1 MSSSNSLAAAR
12 RRRAA
17 PPPQSRATQQQQ
29 RQRQPPPQQ
38 QQQQGGQPR
47 AQPIRTTPMQALT
60 SHEQRLNR
68 MEAQFPQAINNIN
81 DNINVLTESFQTFQP
96 ARDFSPD
103 IDELSNRVESLEN
116 MNKLREE
123 EPEEDLEYFRN
134 KVKSMGKQ
142 LLDVKTLLIKVQNFA
157 METNLTL
164 LKYKNGMD
172 AQLALQIQQ
181 NNKDAVNESNSSE
194 NTTNKNPVLVVEEEM
209 VLEPNDH
216 DGATSVDI
224 GTTIREQV
232 ENVLQEQEQTQ
243 EQQEQ

>member
-12 RRRAA
+12 RRRAG
-17 PPPQSRATQQQQ
+17 PPPQSRATQQQRL
-29 RQRQPPPQQ
+29 RQSPPHQ

-68 MEAQFPQAINNIN
+68 METQFPQAINNIN

-103 IDELSNRVESLEN
+103 IDELANRVESLEN
-116 MNKLREE
+116 VNKLREE

-134 KVKSMGKQ
+134 KVKSMEKQ

-172 AQLALQIQQ
+172 AQLALQIQE
-181 NNKDAVNESNSSE
+181 NNKTAVNESNSSE
-194 NTTNKNPVLVVEEEM
+194 NANNKNPVLVVEEEM
-209 VLEPNDH
+209 VLEPNGH
-216 DGATSVDI
+216 YGATSVDI
-224 GTTIREQV
+224 GTKIREQV
-232 ENVLQEQEQTQ
+232 ENVLQEQEQEQTQ
-243 EQQEQ
+243 EQ

>member
-12 RRRAA
+12 RRRAG
-17 PPPQSRATQQQQ
+17 PPPQTRATQQRQLQQQQ
-29 RQRQPPPQQ
+29 RQAPPQQ
-38 QQQQGGQPR
+38 QEAPQR
-47 AQPIRTTPMQALT
+47 TQPIRRTPMQALT

-68 MEAQFPQAINNIN
+68 METQFPQAINNIN

-103 IDELSNRVESLEN
+103 IDELAQRVGTLEDVNR
-116 MNKLREE
+116 MREE

-134 KVKSMGKQ
+134 KVKAMEKQ

-172 AQLALQIQQ
+172 AKLALQIED
-181 NNKDAVNESNSSE
+181 NNKNAVVHSNSND
-194 NTTNKNPVLVVEEEM
+194 NTTNENAVLVVEKDM
-209 VLEPNDH
+209 VVKSNDS
-216 DGATSVDI
+216 DGETSEDI
-224 GTTIREQV
+224 GNNILSQV
-232 ENVLQEQEQTQ
+232 KDVLHNES
-243 EQQEQ
+243 

>member
-29 RQRQPPPQQ
+29 RQRQPPPPQQ
-38 QQQQGGQPR
+38 QQQGQPR

-232 ENVLQEQEQTQ
+232 ENVLQEQEQ
-243 EQQEQ
+243 QQQQQQ

>member
-17 PPPQSRATQQQQ
+17 PPQQSRATQQQ
-29 RQRQPPPQQ
+29 RQRQPPAQQ
-38 QQQQGGQPR
+38 QQQQQGQPR

-68 MEAQFPQAINNIN
+68 METQFPQAINNIN

-103 IDELSNRVESLEN
+103 IDELANRVESLEN
-116 MNKLREE
+116 VNKLREE

-134 KVKSMGKQ
+134 KVKSMEKQ

-172 AQLALQIQQ
+172 AQLALQIQE
-181 NNKDAVNESNSSE
+181 NNKTAVNESNSSE
-194 NTTNKNPVLVVEEEM
+194 NANNKNPVLVVEEEM

-224 GTTIREQV
+224 GTKIREQV
-232 ENVLQEQEQTQ
+232 ENVLQEQAQEQAQTQ
-243 EQQEQ
+243 EQ